1 MTNEN
6 LIKLAKQNLEFFHN
20 ESDLADYLAFLFSE
34 LMELDSDWEKT
45 IAADIADMES
55 AK

>member
-1 MTNEN
+1 MIDQN
-6 LIKLAKQNLEFFHN
+6 LIKLAKQNLESFQN

-45 IAADIADMES
+45 IQSDIAEMES
-55 AK
+55 

>member
-6 LIKLAKQNLEFFHN
+6 LILLAKQNLDFFHN

-34 LMELDSDWEKT
+34 LSRLDSGWKKT
-45 IAADIADMES
+45 LES
-55 AK
+55 DFSELGA